1 MNMTPE
7 QATQIIDLLNGFQN
21 IGAVLVVAV
30 GVVAGLKIG
39 QAFSFWKW

>member
-7 QATQIIDLLNGFQN
+7 QVTQIIDLLTGLQN
-21 IGAVLVVAV
+21 IGSVLVVAV
-30 GVVAGLKIG
+30 GVVSGLKIG